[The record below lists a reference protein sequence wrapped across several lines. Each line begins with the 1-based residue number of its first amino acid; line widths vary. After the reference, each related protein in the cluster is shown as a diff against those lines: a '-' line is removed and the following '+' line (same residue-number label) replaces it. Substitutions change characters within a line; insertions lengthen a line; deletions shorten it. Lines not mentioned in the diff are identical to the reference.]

1 MPFSFRKNIHVACKW
16 KITKR
21 RVRCIQI
28 FLPCSTLFD
37 THAHSACTLKHA
49 NVRIHFA
56 LKMLRTL
63 FKPLEIS
70 LDVLQHFPLFLGEI
84 QFLSYYS
91 SLTNYEDNKY
101 KGRVEIIRRINTFEK
116 AASKP
121 KARNKFALPEA
132 LLYFVIFST

>member
-1 MPFSFRKNIHVACKW
+1 
-16 KITKR
+16 
-21 RVRCIQI
+21 
-28 FLPCSTLFD
+28 
-37 THAHSACTLKHA
+37 
-49 NVRIHFA
+49 
-56 LKMLRTL
+56 MLRTL